1 MANERGEFHE
11 VDVLWLANDA
21 KLCGDLGGLSVD
33 HVELALALLDEVLRT
48 VGLDTVDGLGDDAAE
63 DLLNR
68 LSLRIQNV
76 ADAVQ
81 ELLNDRTDGHGCI
94 LHHLILTVRLLNLP
108 IRWLSL
114 AIRRLIL
121 LHV

>member
-1 MANERGEFHE
+1 MANERAEFHE

-48 VGLDTVDGLGDDAAE
+48 VGLDTGDGLRDDAAE